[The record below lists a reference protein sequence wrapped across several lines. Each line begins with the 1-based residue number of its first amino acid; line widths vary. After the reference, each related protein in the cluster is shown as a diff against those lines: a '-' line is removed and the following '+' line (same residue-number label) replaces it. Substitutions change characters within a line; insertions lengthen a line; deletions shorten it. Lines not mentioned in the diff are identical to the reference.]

1 MSWDGAPRP
10 VLVIGLDMGDRHL
23 IGHWAGQGQLSHLA
37 ALLGRGT
44 WLDLESTAT
53 ILHTSAW
60 PTFATG
66 SSPGRHGVYYP
77 YQPKPGHQ
85 QAQFIAPDQYGT
97 PTFWAL
103 ADQAHRRCLVYD
115 VPETFP
121 HPGFGGRAIFDW
133 GTWAHYGA
141 RSAQPPALLAELKS
155 RFGDYP
161 LGLEA
166 KRLGLGRPDRVD
178 LEKRLIRSVAY
189 KKDTVAWLLGA
200 ASWDLAVIGFGEL
213 HPAGHYLWPAG
224 AARAEQADGTAF
236 EPLRKVYAAIDRA
249 IGALVEALSNEVTVV
264 VVSGDGVRPNHCG
277 WHLLPEVLRR
287 LGHTRAPAVDSGD
300 GEPGSR
306 GSLLGRIKQMV
317 PPGTRRLIADS
328 LPWWLRDKLGA
339 HLQSADIDWSR
350 TRAFALPTDLEGC
363 IRINLKGRE
372 PEGIVEPGSAHSELC
387 EQIRDELL
395 ELTNAGT
402 GAAAVQHVHLRHEV
416 FPGARGEHLPDIIVT
431 WNDEAPISGL
441 TSPRVGLIEEASLDP
456 RTGTHSTS
464 GFLLASGPEI
474 AAGHRGQG
482 HLLDVAPTVLQL
494 LGLEPGRNTI
504 EGRPLRSLTG
514 GERPTP
520 VSAH

>member
-1 MSWDGAPRP
+1 MSGGGAARS
-10 VLVIGLDMGDRHL
+10 VLVIGLDMGDGHL
-23 IGHWAGQGQLSHLA
+23 IGRWAGQGLLPCLA
-37 ALLGRGT
+37 ALLARGT
-44 WLDLESTAT
+44 WLELESTAA

-103 ADQAHRRCLVYD
+103 ADQARRRCLVYD

-121 HPGFGGRAIFDW
+121 APGFGGRAMFDW
-133 GTWAHYGA
+133 GTWAHYGE
-141 RSAQPPALLAELKS
+141 RSAQPPALLADLKS

-161 LGLEA
+161 LGMEA
-166 KRLGLGRPDRVD
+166 KRLGLGRPDRAD
-178 LEKRLIRSVAY
+178 LEERLLRSVAY
-189 KKDTVAWLLGA
+189 KKDTAAWLLGA

-224 AARAEQADGTAF
+224 AEGIEQADGTAF
-236 EPLRKVYAAIDRA
+236 EPLRNVYAAIDRA
-249 IGALVEALSNEVTVV
+249 IGALLEAVSDQTIVI

-277 WHLLPEVLRR
+277 WHLMPEVLRR
-287 LGHTRAPAVDSGD
+287 LGHTRAPSADSGD
-300 GEPGSR
+300 GGPSSP

-317 PPGTRRLIADS
+317 PPGTRRLIADN

-339 HLQSADIDWSR
+339 HLQSADIDWAR
-350 TRAFALPTDLEGC
+350 TRAFTLPTDLEGC

-372 PEGIVEPGSAHSELC
+372 PEGIVEPGSAQFELC

-395 ELTNAGT
+395 ELTNPAT
-402 GAAAVQHVHLRHEV
+402 GAPAVRQVHLRHEV
-416 FPGARGEHLPDIIVT
+416 FPGERGDHLPDVIVI

-441 TSPRVGLIEEASLDP
+441 TSARVGLVEEASPDP
-456 RTGTHSTS
+456 RTGTHSPS
-464 GFLLASGPEI
+464 GFLLAAGPEV
-474 AAGHRGQG
+474 AAGGRGQG
-482 HLLDVAPTVLQL
+482 HLLDVAPTVLEL
-494 LGLEPGRNTI
+494 LGLAPGRDTI

-514 GERPTP
+514 GKRPAP
-520 VSAH
+520 VPAH